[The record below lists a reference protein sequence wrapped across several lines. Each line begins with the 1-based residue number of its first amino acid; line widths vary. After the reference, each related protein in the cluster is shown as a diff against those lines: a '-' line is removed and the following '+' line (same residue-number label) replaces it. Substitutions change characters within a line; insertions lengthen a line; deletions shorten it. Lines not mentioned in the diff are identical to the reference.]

1 VEHTYFNPNGF
12 QYKKDLPPV
21 AVLAKK
27 ILEEKAN
34 QTSSESLKIQ
44 FERKRKEQKT
54 DTMLAF
60 SNNILPPADGCH
72 PSITIGGQSNKIQR
86 FDSLNPLRRDTN
98 PSITD
103 GETLLTMPSIDED
116 QENDGDGDHNYDT
129 APFGMEVDE
138 DGTRHYTTA
147 DRKRIYFSKKCTS
160 EW

>member
-103 GETLLTMPSIDED
+103 GETLLTMPSIDTFWSFPD
-116 QENDGDGDHNYDT
+116 P
-129 APFGMEVDE
+129 A
-138 DGTRHYTTA
+138 R
-147 DRKRIYFSKKCTS
+147 S
-160 EW
+160 ELFVTLQICIISTQ

>member
-1 VEHTYFNPNGF
+1 MEHTYFNPNGF

-34 QTSSESLKIQ
+34 QTSSESLKRL
-44 FERKRKEQKT
+44 FEKKRKEQKT

-60 SNNILPPADGCH
+60 SNNILPLVDGCH

-86 FDSLNPLRRDTN
+86 YDSLNPLRRDTN

-116 QENDGDGDHNYDT
+116 QENDGDGDHNY
-129 APFGMEVDE
+129 E
-138 DGTRHYTTA
+138 
-147 DRKRIYFSKKCTS
+147 S
-160 EW
+160 